1 MEMLENIKTLGIEPS
16 LPQEVFLQI
25 KSLQPQTLPL
35 VETLC
40 LIKSPSEMAMIRQA
54 AHYADLGMEKILAVA
69 YDGVSEIEIFSQNR
83 AIQMKIIKETD
94 FDPSTPTCS
103 LQPDLRDW
111 EPSPTVSPK
120 SKNALKPDP
129 ILP

>member
-1 MEMLENIKTLGIEPS
+1 MEMLKNIKTLGIEPS

-35 VETLC
+35 VETLR

-54 AHYADLGMEKILAVA
+54 AHYADLGMEKILAAA

-83 AIQMKIIKETD
+83 AVQMKIIKETD
-94 FDPSTPTCS
+94 FDPLNTNLLT
-103 LQPDLRDW
+103 
-111 EPSPTVSPK
+111 
-120 SKNALKPDP
+120 AA
-129 ILP
+129 